1 MGEDTIPFFENE
13 IKDTMQGIIK
23 VVGVGGGG
31 CNAVRNM
38 HKEGVEGVTFAACN
52 TDSQSLKGSPV
63 PVKLLMGEGLG
74 AGGDP
79 EIGKSEAEKSLDSLR
94 NILSDGTK
102 MVFITA
108 SMGGGTGTGSAP
120 VVAKVAKEL
129 NLLTVGVVT
138 IPFYFEKKQKI
149 VKALKGVDEL
159 RKYVDAIL
167 IINNER
173 LCDVYSDSDISL
185 KEAFGRADNILKDA
199 VKGISELITVH
210 SEGSINLDFR
220 DVEATLKD
228 GGGAIMAMGRASG
241 DHRVEKAILD
251 ALNSPLLYGN
261 DIGKAKRILFNIYA
275 SDEHPIFVREMQEI
289 DDFFD
294 QLDPNISVIWGT
306 STDDSLGEDA
316 KVTILATGL
325 EDDMRKEVKSNVHRT
340 DDDFYED
347 LIPMLYKPAKQPT
360 PAKVLAQEPTFEV
373 TPAPEPEPAVEEP
386 QVEEPKVEEIPEP
399 EPEKLVGQLQAEGRT
414 DLLLHAIGVPL
425 LEELRIEA
433 AKGRLSRLVIT
444 KDYRFILEDYQ
455 KEVEL
460 QPVHKAVYLLF
471 LAHPEGIEFKRLAD
485 YRDELLRY
493 YMATGKMLD
502 KEKVI
507 ESVDHLVNPL
517 DNAINEKCSRIK
529 KVFLSMVDEYSAS
542 YYFISSHTL
551 KHIQG
556 SSRIWYERLKVITL
570 PRDLVIWQK

>member
-1 MGEDTIPFFENE
+1 MGEDIIEFDG
-13 IKDTMQGIIK
+13 IRDTMQGIIK

-38 HKEGVEGVTFAACN
+38 FNENVTGVTFAVCN

-63 PVKLLMGEGLG
+63 PVKVLMGEGLG

-79 EIGKSEAEKSLDSLR
+79 EIGKSEAEKSIDTLR
-94 NILSDGTK
+94 DIMNDGTK

-120 VVAKVAKEL
+120 VVAKIAKDMG
-129 NLLTVGVVT
+129 LLTVGVVT
-138 IPFYFEKKQKI
+138 IPFYFERKPKI
-149 VKALKGVDEL
+149 VQALKGVDEM

-173 LCDVYSDSDISL
+173 LCDVYSDSEISL

-199 VKGISELITVH
+199 VKGISELITIH

-220 DVEATLKD
+220 DVEATMKN

-241 DHRVEKAILD
+241 EHRVEKAIID

-294 QLDPNISVIWGT
+294 QLDPNINVIWGT
-306 STDDSLGEDA
+306 STDEALGEDA

-325 EDDMRKEVKSNVHRT
+325 EDDMRKEISQNVHRT

-347 LIPMLYKPAKQPT
+347 LIPKLYKPAK
-360 PAKVLAQEPTFEV
+360 KVIEVIAQQLPFEV
-373 TPAPEPEPAVEEP
+373 EPAPEPEPAREPEPVAEPAPAVE
-386 QVEEPKVEEIPEP
+386 PEP
-399 EPEKLVGQLQAEGRT
+399 EPVEQTEEEEKP
-414 DLLLHAIGVPL
+414 DDP
-425 LEELRIEA
+425 EEPTMVSKW
-433 AKGRLSRLVIT
+433 KGWLNNLM
-444 KDYRFILEDYQ
+444 
-455 KEVEL
+455 KEVTE
-460 QPVHKAVYLLF
+460 
-471 LAHPEGIEFKRLAD
+471 
-485 YRDELLRY
+485 
-493 YMATGKMLD
+493 
-502 KEKVI
+502 
-507 ESVDHLVNPL
+507 
-517 DNAINEKCSRIK
+517 
-529 KVFLSMVDEYSAS
+529 
-542 YYFISSHTL
+542 
-551 KHIQG
+551 
-556 SSRIWYERLKVITL
+556 
-570 PRDLVIWQK
+570 